1 MEGARP
7 SETEVVIVG
16 GGVIGASVAY
26 HLATAGCRDVLL
38 VERSELGSGTTG
50 SSAGLI
56 GQLRA
61 SALLVRLIRRTVD
74 AIRRLEAELGE
85 PVGFRPVGS
94 LVVASTPERERE
106 IETQLALARAEG
118 VDAGR
123 IDGAAARRLVP
134 GLDTRSARAIGHV
147 PGDGFVDAY
156 QLATAYARAA
166 RARGAVVWTGTA
178 VSGLRVRQGRVAGVA
193 TDRGEVACRWVV
205 DAAGPWAGPVAAL
218 AGVRLPMAPV
228 RSHFWITAPHPA
240 VGHAQP
246 VVRLPDARAYTR
258 PEVGGLLVGVHEP
271 ESRAY
276 DARELGPGFSMR
288 QVDRDWDV
296 LLDRLGPIRDFFP
309 FLDEARMVDGIAGLT
324 TYTPDARYLLGPV
337 PGVDGFLAATGCCG
351 LGVAGSGG
359 IGSVIAELVTEGAS
373 SLDLAPFR
381 VDRFGPFDPWS
392 PAFRRLCAL
401 ARSRKNVL
409 GGPAP
414 PA

>member
-1 MEGARP
+1 MDAARV
-7 SETEVVIVG
+7 SETEVVVVG
-16 GGVIGASVAY
+16 GGVIGCSVAY
-26 HLATAGCRDVLL
+26 HLAAAGCRDVLL
-38 VERSELGSGTTG
+38 VERNDLGSGTTS

-56 GQLRA
+56 GQVRA
-61 SALLVRLIRRTVD
+61 SAVLVRLIRRTLD
-74 AIRRLEAELGE
+74 AVRRLEAELGE

-106 IETQLALARAEG
+106 IEAQLALVRAEG

-123 IDGAAARRLVP
+123 LDGAAARRLVP
-134 GLDTRSARAIGHV
+134 GLDTRGARAIGHV
-147 PGDGFVDAY
+147 PTDGYVDAY

-166 RARGAVVWTGTA
+166 KARGAAVWTGTGVTG
-178 VSGLRVRQGRVAGVA
+178 VSVRDRRVVGVA
-193 TDRGEVACRWVV
+193 TDRGEVGCRWVV
-205 DAAGPWAGPVAAL
+205 DAAGPWAGLLATL
-218 AGVRLPMAPV
+218 AGVDLPMAPV

-240 VGHAQP
+240 VGRDQP

-276 DARELGPGFSMR
+276 DARELGTGFSMR

-296 LLDRLGPIRDFFP
+296 VLDRLVAIQPYFP
-309 FLDEARMVDGIAGLT
+309 FLEEAGMVDGIAGLT
-324 TYTPDARYLLGPV
+324 TYTPDGRYLLGPV
-337 PGVDGFLAATGCCG
+337 PGLDGFLVAGGCCG

-381 VDRFGPFDPWS
+381 VDRFGPVDPYS
-392 PAFRRLCAL
+392 PAFRHRCAQ
-401 ARSRKNVL
+401 ARSLKNVL
-409 GGPAP
+409 AEPDRPG
-414 PA
+414 